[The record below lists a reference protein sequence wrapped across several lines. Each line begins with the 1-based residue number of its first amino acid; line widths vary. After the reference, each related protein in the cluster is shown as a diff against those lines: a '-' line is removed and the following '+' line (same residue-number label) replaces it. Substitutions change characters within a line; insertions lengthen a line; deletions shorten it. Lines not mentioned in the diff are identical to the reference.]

1 MLSPPFSDQQS
12 TCLRNLPV
20 GSIIETADSLDEPGL
35 RFIRLG
41 NEELFA
47 FTRDI
52 EERSERIVSSAEYE
66 EVVVREN
73 SQAEVERTRP
83 AWDRLFFSF

>member
-1 MLSPPFSDQQS
+1 MLFVVRRRVVSPILATKARGFV
-12 TCLRNLPV
+12 TLPV
-20 GSIIETADSLDEPGL
+20 GSIIETSDSLDEPGL
-35 RFIRLG
+35 HSIKLG

-52 EERSERIVSSAEYE
+52 EERSERIDRPAASG

-73 SQAEVERTRP
+73 FAGRS
-83 AWDRLFFSF
+83 

>member
-1 MLSPPFSDQQS
+1 MPSVVRHRVVSPILTTNKALGFV
-12 TCLRNLPV
+12 TLPV

-52 EERSERIVSSAEYE
+52 EERSELISVSAESD
-66 EVVVREN
+66 EVFDGKE
-73 SQAEVERTRP
+73 SAK
-83 AWDRLFFSF
+83 